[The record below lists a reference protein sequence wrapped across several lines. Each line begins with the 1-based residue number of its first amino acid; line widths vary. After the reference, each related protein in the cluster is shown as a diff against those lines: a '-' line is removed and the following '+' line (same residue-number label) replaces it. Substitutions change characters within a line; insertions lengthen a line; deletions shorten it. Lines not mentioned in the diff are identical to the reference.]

1 MDVGRVNAGF
11 GEKRRRPGGLGA
23 LLWRLSLSLPT
34 STPSTYMI
42 IPHGIVPIA
51 SHLHHPRHPT
61 HSPPT
66 LYPHTILPTPSPTLH
81 HHHTSAPTPSDP
93 SKDLGKLSPVGHA
106 QPPRG
111 SLESRLPSESLVS
124 HRVQRLQGG
133 GNAGSPRLGGCR
145 WVEHGMHCALPP
157 PTAPPGGRHA
167 LHRTPA
173 SNPEG
178 PGLAWPRALWG
189 LG

>member
-1 MDVGRVNAGF
+1 MQSWAQQSEIKKQNQKKLGRRQS
-11 GEKRRRPGGLGA
+11 ERRVRREAAETRGLGGSSVEA
-23 LLWRLSLSLPT
+23 
-34 STPSTYMI
+34 
-42 IPHGIVPIA
+42 IPLITHLHTI
-51 SHLHHPRHPT
+51 HLHHHP
-61 HSPPT
+61 PWDR
-66 LYPHTILPTPSPTLH
+66 PHTIPPTPSPTLH

>member
-1 MDVGRVNAGF
+1 MPCV
-11 GEKRRRPGGLGA
+11 RRP
-23 LLWRLSLSLPT
+23 SMISPSFPT
-34 STPSTYMI
+34 PTPSPYII
-42 IPHGIVPIA
+42 IPNGIP
-51 SHLHHPRHPT
+51 PT
-61 HSPPT
+61 PSPSNPHSPTQSPLT
-66 LYPHTILPTPSPTLH
+66 LYPNTITPTPSPTLH